1 MYQRDHL
8 IWDSPALLGQRM
20 DLLIFGHAG
29 ERVLAFPTSRGSF
42 HEWDDR
48 HMPRV
53 LASELEAGT
62 LQLFCASTNDATS
75 WYDETISI
83 SERAA
88 WQGRFDECLR
98 TEVVPRTV
106 ALNGSPSLVM
116 AGASFGGYHAINF
129 AMRHPELVTRVL
141 SMSGL
146 PDIRR
151 LNHGLTDDA
160 VYFQNPAEFI
170 WLEHDPV
177 RLAALRQLDIV
188 LAVGREDPLCPANEA
203 FSAALWDRGI
213 GNALRIWDG
222 WAHDWPFWEQM
233 LKLYIHGHD

>member
-20 DLLIFGHAG
+20 DLLVFGHAG
-29 ERVLAFPTSRGSF
+29 ERVLAFPTSRGSY

-53 LASELEAGT
+53 LAADLEAGK
-62 LQLFCASTNDATS
+62 LQLFCAATIDAAS
-75 WYDETISI
+75 WYDEAISI
-83 SERAA
+83 PERAA
-88 WQGRFDECLR
+88 WQGRFDECLLE
-98 TEVVPRTV
+98 EVVPRTE
-106 ALNGSPSLVM
+106 ALNANPVLVT
-116 AGASFGGYHAINF
+116 AGASFGGYHALNF
-129 AMRHPELVTRVL
+129 ACRHPELVRRTL

-151 LNHGLTDDA
+151 LTSGWSDDA
-160 VYFQNPAEFI
+160 VYFQNPAQFLQ
-170 WLEHDPV
+170 LEHDPI
-177 RLAALRQLDIV
+177 RLAALRRMDIV
-188 LAVGREDPLCPANEA
+188 LAVGHDDPLRPANEQ
-203 FSAALWDRGI
+203 FSWMLWNKGI

-233 LKLYIHGHD
+233 LAMYIHGHD